1 MDEDKKTI
9 VDMIV
14 QKYQL
19 IEDKP
24 FEINRG
30 KRKAIFSERFMLHN
44 NQIYTVR
51 TYLGCIERKK
61 FNNMDQ
67 VVGMLLF
74 RDDLEIEYIQLRPI
88 PLLPEDI
95 NGAIRYVANRID
107 ESFEFWTNY
116 NYQNDCYELV
126 FSLPYGYAI
135 PVDKKVALDIQKFA
149 CKYKLFQD
157 GSNDC
162 LKNTDIDALLK
173 ATTDEYEI
181 KIEE

>member
-30 KRKAIFSERFMLHN
+30 NRRTIFSERFMLHN

-51 TYLGCIERKK
+51 TYWGCIERKK
-61 FNNMDQ
+61 SNNMDQ

-88 PLLPEDI
+88 SLLPEDI
-95 NGAIRYVANRID
+95 KGAIRYVANRID
-107 ESFEFWTNY
+107 GSFEFWPYY
-116 NYQNDCYELV
+116 NDQNDCYELV

-135 PVDKKVALDIQKFA
+135 PVDRKVALDMQMFA
-149 CKYKLFQD
+149 CKYKSLPD
-157 GSNDC
+157 CSNYCFKD
-162 LKNTDIDALLK
+162 TDIDALLNT
-173 ATTDEYEI
+173 TTDKYEI

>member
-1 MDEDKKTI
+1 MVENKKAI
-9 VDMIV
+9 IDMIV

-30 KRKAIFSERFMLHN
+30 KRKAIFNERFMLHN
-44 NQIYTVR
+44 NQIHTVW
-51 TYLGCIERKK
+51 TYWGRIERKK
-61 FNNMDQ
+61 SNNMDQ

-74 RDDLEIEYIQLRPI
+74 RDDLEIEYVKLRPI

-107 ESFEFWTNY
+107 ESFEFWTYY
-116 NYQNDCYELV
+116 NDQNNCYELV
-126 FSLPYGYAI
+126 FSLPYGYVI
-135 PVDKKVALDIQKFA
+135 PVDRKVALDIQKFA
-149 CKYKLFQD
+149 CNYKTFQD

-162 LKNTDIDALLK
+162 LKNTDLDVLLK

>member
-1 MDEDKKTI
+1 MDENKKTI

-30 KRKAIFSERFMLHN
+30 KRKAIFNERFMLHN
-44 NQIYTVR
+44 NQIHTVW
-51 TYLGCIERKK
+51 TYWGRIERKK
-61 FNNMDQ
+61 SNNMDQ

-74 RDDLEIEYIQLRPI
+74 RDDLEIEYVRLRPI
-88 PLLPEDI
+88 PLLHEDVK
-95 NGAIRYVANRID
+95 NVIRYVANHID
-107 ESFEFWTNY
+107 ESFEFWTYY
-116 NYQNDCYELV
+116 NDQNDCYELV

-149 CKYKLFQD
+149 CNYKTFQD
-157 GSNDC
+157 GSNYC
-162 LKNTDIDALLK
+162 LKDADIDALLK
-173 ATTDEYEI
+173 ATTTKYEI
-181 KIEE
+181 VIEE

>member
-1 MDEDKKTI
+1 MVENKKAI
-9 VDMIV
+9 IDMIV

-30 KRKAIFSERFMLHN
+30 NRRAIFSERFMLHN

-51 TYLGCIERKK
+51 TYWGCIERKK
-61 FNNMDQ
+61 SNNMDQ
-67 VVGMLLF
+67 VFGMLLF

-88 PLLPEDI
+88 PLLPEDV
-95 NGAIRYVANRID
+95 NSAIRYVANRID
-107 ESFEFWTNY
+107 GSFEFWTYY
-116 NYQNDCYELV
+116 NDENDRYELV

-135 PVDKKVALDIQKFA
+135 PIDRKVALDMQMFA
-149 CKYKLFQD
+149 CKYKSFQD
-157 GSNDC
+157 GSNYC
-162 LKNTDIDALLK
+162 LKNTDLDALLK